1 MYIGSFCLC
10 EQARQLPGNT
20 SFQWD
25 EGRKQVVRHHHSRHR
40 KKHSRRRTLL
50 IGIVLAALYVLT
62 LLLIQVVGN
71 KIEHKEAPVEPVGSL
86 EGRFTENELTYRYM
100 NQTWKYRRN
109 DLTNILMIGVDWA
122 DTEQKKEASR
132 YKGQADFLQLVSI
145 DKGNKTISTIHIDR
159 DTLTPIRIYGPFGD
173 YAGVRET
180 QICLSHAYGNS
191 EKQACENTVWAVSHL
206 LGGIPIKGYM
216 VMDIGGIAA
225 VNDALGGVTVT
236 LEDDFTHLDPA
247 MHKGATL
254 KLRGRQA
261 EYYVRGRL
269 GVGAGTNISRMTRQR
284 TFVES
289 ANALML
295 EGMKKD
301 MNYVGGVLD
310 KISGH
315 ITTNL
320 SRGWMIN
327 TAYSSCDYDRTGV
340 HSIYGVHEIGADGFM
355 GFTPDPDSLG
365 ELLTSFFF
373 EEK

>member
-1 MYIGSFCLC
+1 MRHNARRRRKRSRRKAIGIGVVLVALYALILLFILNV
-10 EQARQLPGNT
+10 GNRI
-20 SFQWD
+20 
-25 EGRKQVVRHHHSRHR
+25 EGRHEVR
-40 KKHSRRRTLL
+40 
-50 IGIVLAALYVLT
+50 
-62 LLLIQVVGN
+62 
-71 KIEHKEAPVEPVGSL
+71 EPVGSL

-109 DLTNILMIGVDWA
+109 EITNILMIGVDWA

-145 DKGNKTISTIHIDR
+145 DKSNKTISTIHIDR

-191 EKQACENTVWAVSHL
+191 EKQACENVVWAVSHL

-216 VMDIGGIAA
+216 VMDIDGIAA

-236 LEDDFTHLDPA
+236 LEDDFTHLDFA
-247 MHKGATL
+247 MAKGATL
-254 KLRGRQA
+254 TLKGKQA
-261 EYYVRGRL
+261 EYYVRSRL

-284 TFVES
+284 TFAES
-289 ANALML
+289 ANELMV

-301 MNYVGGVLD
+301 MNYIGDILD
-310 KISGH
+310 KLSGH
-315 ITTNL
+315 ITTDL

-327 TAYSSCDYDRTGV
+327 TAYSSRDYERMGV
-340 HSIYGVHEIGADGFM
+340 QSIFGVHEIGEDGFM

>member
-1 MYIGSFCLC
+1 M
-10 EQARQLPGNT
+10 
-20 SFQWD
+20 
-25 EGRKQVVRHHHSRHR
+25 RHHHSRHR
-40 KKHSRRRTLL
+40 KKHSRRGTIV
-50 IGIVLAALYVLT
+50 IGAALVALYVLT

-71 KIEHKEAPVEPVGSL
+71 KIEHKDAPVEPVGSL

-100 NQTWKYRRN
+100 NQTWKYRRS

-122 DTEQKKEASR
+122 ETDQERESSR

-191 EKQACENTVWAVSHL
+191 QKQACENVVWAVSHL

-247 MHKGATL
+247 MSKGTTL
-254 KLRGRQA
+254 TLQGKQA
-261 EYYVRGRL
+261 EYYVRSRL
-269 GVGAGTNISRMTRQR
+269 GVGAGTNISRMGRQR
-284 TFVES
+284 TFAES

-295 EGMKKD
+295 EGVEKD
-301 MNYVGGVLD
+301 MNYIGGILD

-315 ITTNL
+315 ITTDL

-327 TAYSSCDYDRTGV
+327 TVYSSRDYERTGV
-340 HSIYGVHEIGADGFM
+340 HNIFGVHEIGEDGFM